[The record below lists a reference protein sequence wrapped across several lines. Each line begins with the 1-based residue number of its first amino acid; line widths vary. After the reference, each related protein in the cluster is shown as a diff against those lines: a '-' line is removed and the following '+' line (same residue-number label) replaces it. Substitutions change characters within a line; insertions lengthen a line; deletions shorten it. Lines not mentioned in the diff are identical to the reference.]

1 MPTFDRDALNR
12 AFSLAERRVSAGE
25 LPFAILAVAG
35 ADGLVRLEAYSQ
47 AAGTRIGANA
57 VCLLA
62 SITKP
67 IVATMVGRLVA
78 DGRFSLTEPLARWL
92 PELAEAG
99 LAPFSAW
106 HVLTHTTGIPDVD
119 IQGLLLA
126 GGTRSDMLRDTIAAG
141 QGSAPGSTFLYT
153 SATFDLLAEAV
164 TRATGRPY
172 EELVAELVL
181 EPLGMEDTG
190 FEPFGVGV
198 GRLAPVQFG
207 GWDGTQSPEAAAV
220 PLDVAVR
227 AFSAMHL
234 AGAGIWSTASD
245 LVRFGRAMLRGG
257 ELDGERVLPPRFVE
271 LMTREVTV
279 DGLGAAEDRLLDDH
293 YGIGWGKPGVASPA
307 SPSAFGHGGISG
319 TRLWIDPA
327 HDLVFVFLSGVWGLP
342 GQVIDDQ
349 QNAVYAAL
357 R

>member
-1 MPTFDRDALNR
+1 MPILDRDALNR
-12 AFSLAERRVSAGE
+12 AFALAERRVTAGE

-35 ADGLVRLEAYSQ
+35 ADGLVRMEAYSQ
-47 AAGTRIGANA
+47 AGGTRLGSKA

-67 IVATMVGRLVA
+67 IFATLVLRLVA
-78 DGRFSLTEPLARWL
+78 DGRFSLEEPLARWL

-99 LAPFSAW
+99 HAPFSAW

-119 IQGLLLA
+119 IEGLLLG
-126 GGTRSDMLRDTIAAG
+126 GGTRDDVLRATIAAG
-141 QGSAPGSTFLYT
+141 QGSVPGSTFLYA
-153 SATFDLLAEAV
+153 SSTFDLLAEAV

-172 EELVAELVL
+172 EELVSELVL

-207 GWDGTQSPEAAAV
+207 GSDGSRRPETATV

-234 AGAGIWSTASD
+234 AGAGLWSTASD

-257 ELDGERVLPPRFVE
+257 ELDGARVLPPRIVE

-279 DGLGAAEDRLLDDH
+279 DGLGAAEDRLLDGH
-293 YGIGWGKPGVASPA
+293 YAIGWGKPGAASPA
-307 SPSAFGHGGISG
+307 SAAAFGHGGISG

-327 HDLVFVFLSGVWGLP
+327 HDLVFVFLSGVWGLA

-349 QNAVYAAL
+349 QLAVYAAL